1 MAEKSIKPKAQST
14 MTMAKAAEPAT
25 RVSKGVS
32 KKGVSKKGVS
42 KKGVSKKGVAKRG
55 ITNR

>member
-14 MTMAKAAEPAT
+14 MTVAKAAEPAT

-42 KKGVSKKGVAKRG
+42 KKGVAKRG